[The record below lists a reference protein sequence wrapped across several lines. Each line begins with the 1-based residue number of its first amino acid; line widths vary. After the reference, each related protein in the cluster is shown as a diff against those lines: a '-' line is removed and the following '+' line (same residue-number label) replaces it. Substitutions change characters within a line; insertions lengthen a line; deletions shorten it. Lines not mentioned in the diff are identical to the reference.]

1 MSDRSVI
8 LNLHRIEAA
17 RQFIED
23 NEGLDKIL
31 AKINRLEKFMKESK
45 NINAVIARY
54 DELENKLFMLK
65 DFFTLEEAAKYLNVS
80 KRQLY
85 YLTATN
91 QLPHYKPNG
100 KLIFIQREELHKWLL
115 KHKILSEEEIA
126 TLAADR
132 VYRMSVKNKPS
143 RLSLRTK
150 K

>member
-23 NEGLDKIL
+23 NEALDGIL
-31 AKINRLEKFMKESK
+31 VKINRLEKFFK
-45 NINAVIARY
+45 NNKDINTIIGRF
-54 DELENKLFMLK
+54 DELEKRLYVLK
-65 DFFTLEEAAKYLNVS
+65 DFFTLEEAAEYLSVS

-85 YLTATN
+85 YLTATK
-91 QLPHYKPNG
+91 QIPHYKPNG
-100 KLIFIQREELHKWLL
+100 KLIFIQRDELHKWLL
-115 KHKILSEEEIA
+115 QHKILSEEEIA

-132 VYRMSVKNKPS
+132 VYKMSLTNQQG
-143 RLSLRTK
+143 RLNLRSK